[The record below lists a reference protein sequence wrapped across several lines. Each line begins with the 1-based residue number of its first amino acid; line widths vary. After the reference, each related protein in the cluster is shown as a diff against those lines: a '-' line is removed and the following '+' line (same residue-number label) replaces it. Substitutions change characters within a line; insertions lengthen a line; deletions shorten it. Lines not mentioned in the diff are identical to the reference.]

1 MRRVS
6 AVAASSGVFMSHLLV
21 GMIMK
26 MGRAN
31 LRAGRRLQTANAS
44 RGCSKCNE
52 PEEPAHD
59 REARLHHVA
68 PPIGRLPLGKERAV
82 VELKARWLLGDVDV
96 DRCPGEDGG
105 YRERKLSNQHLRSPS
120 TRSSGFRSGA
130 QQERP
135 ALHDARRG

>member
-68 PPIGRLPLGKERAV
+68 PPIRRLPLGEERAV
-82 VELKARWLLGDVDV
+82 VELKACWLLGDVDV
-96 DRCPGEDGG
+96 DRCPRKHSG
-105 YRERKLSNQHLRSPS
+105 YRERELSSQHLLPPRPDRAGSAVAGNK
-120 TRSSGFRSGA
+120 SG
-130 QQERP
+130 E
-135 ALHDARRG
+135 ALFIRAVA